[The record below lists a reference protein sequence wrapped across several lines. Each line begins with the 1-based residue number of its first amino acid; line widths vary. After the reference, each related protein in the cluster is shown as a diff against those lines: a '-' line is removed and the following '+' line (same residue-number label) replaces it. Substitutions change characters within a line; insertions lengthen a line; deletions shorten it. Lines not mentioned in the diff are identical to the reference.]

1 MFRTLH
7 IILTSLLATHIAL
20 GAVPSPQEQ
29 FSAART
35 AFEKNDFRS
44 VQQISESLIDSGH
57 LSPQLFQLLGHV
69 RYREGD
75 LGRAA
80 LWYHR
85 ASLFP
90 PPAPE
95 IRQNLAHIHERTG
108 NLSFPSN
115 GFHNQF
121 ASRFTRT
128 EWFVMTVICEW
139 TVVFALFIAFLFCR
153 RGWLRASLCTLA
165 TLAVIIGTSA
175 FLGWHWHPS
184 YEKVRD
190 LAIVTATKVTAHT
203 AASTTSGSVIE
214 LPPGS
219 EVRKLEDRGAWCYVE
234 IPTDGEYRRGWVQ
247 NEALSPFWP
256 ADKKFDPGY
265 LE

>member
-1 MFRTLH
+1 M
-7 IILTSLLATHIAL
+7 AL
-20 GAVPSPQEQ
+20 GTTPTADEQ
-29 FSAART
+29 FAAART
-35 AFEKNDFRS
+35 AFEKEDFRA
-44 VQQISESLIDSGH
+44 VQKIGESLIDSGH

-69 RYREGD
+69 RYRQGD

-80 LWYHR
+80 LWYQR

-95 IRQNLAHIHERTG
+95 TRQNLAHIRDHTG

-115 GFHNQF
+115 GFHDQF
-121 ASRFTRT
+121 AARFTRT

-139 TVVFALFIAFLFCR
+139 TIAFSLFIAFLLCR
-153 RGWLRASLCTLA
+153 SGWLRTSLCTLA
-165 TLAVIIGTSA
+165 TLAVIIGTA
-175 FLGWHWHPS
+175 GMLGWYWHPS
-184 YEKVRD
+184 YDKVRD
-190 LAIVTATKVTAHT
+190 LAIVTASKATAYT
-203 AASTTSGSVIE
+203 AASTTSGTVID

-219 EVRKLEDRGAWCYVE
+219 EVRKLEDRGTWSYVE
-234 IPTDGEYRRGWVQ
+234 IPTKNDDPTKEQHHRGWVQ